1 MIPINKVIVP
11 VIITTTTVLSL
22 IKRKKILSLLKK
34 VLKGKIIYIFGER
47 GSGKTTLYR
56 FLTGQDK
63 NTKYESTQ
71 ETSEKTKILNDQ
83 LKKLGYR
90 VTIDTVGEH
99 GKNIP
104 DSTKVL
110 KLKAVDD
117 ENSIVLLLFKADNFK
132 KSCSDNQNK
141 STRDMIDGLNKR
153 MEEKK
158 KKYLC
163 IGTFVDKFEGFTKE
177 WIENQEIVKNH
188 LNRIFVEKFIDNSS
202 LPSKFIFCSFTDE
215 NILASVKKII
225 KELK

>member
-1 MIPINKVIVP
+1 MKIIREILLLIPGCFNWNE
-11 VIITTTTVLSL
+11 
-22 IKRKKILSLLKK
+22 RKKIIISCKK
-34 VLKGKIIYIFGER
+34 IFKRKIIYIFGEKA
-47 GSGKTTLYR
+47 SGKTTLYR

-63 NTKYESTQ
+63 NTKYEPTQ

-83 LKKLGYR
+83 LKKLGFS

-99 GKNIP
+99 GKNIS

-110 KLKAVDD
+110 KPIAVDN
-117 ENSIVLLLFKADNFK
+117 ENSLVLLLFKADNFK
-132 KSCSDNQNK
+132 KSCSDNENK
-141 STRDMIDGLNKR
+141 SARDMIDGLNNR
-153 MEEKK
+153 MEEKN

-177 WIENQEIVKNH
+177 WIEEQEIIKNH
-188 LNRIFVEKFIDNSS
+188 LNRIFVEKFVDNAS
-202 LPSKFIFCSFTDE
+202 LPTKFIFCSFTDE